1 MLVFGFWKSFIYFLC
16 KTAQLVI
23 VKCQHEVLK
32 KLCKLLQFEI
42 RVGKTFQLLFVQKS
56 LIELIEKVILL

>member
-32 KLCKLLQFEI
+32 KLGKLLQFEI
-42 RVGKTFQLLFVQKS
+42 RVGKTF
-56 LIELIEKVILL
+56 